1 LKRVRGNRKAIQAF
15 ATAFREGT
23 RDEPGLRVGIAH
35 ADAPDR
41 MEALR
46 KLVLDI
52 RPQAEIE
59 VATTLGP
66 VLGTHAGPGTVGL
79 FWLAD

>member
-1 LKRVRGNRKAIQAF
+1 
-15 ATAFREGT
+15 
-23 RDEPGLRVGIAH
+23 
-35 ADAPDR
+35 
-41 MEALR
+41 MEALK
-46 KLVLDI
+46 KLVKDV

-79 FWLAD
+79 FWLHDELV